1 MADILRANLFSA
13 GFFKKA
19 KYLAS
24 QPQKAQKAIY
34 LSETTT
40 ISLELLPMKTGYMEV
55 EDQMKV
61 WKAEHILKKT
71 ICKHGKPIQDGSCFI
86 ITERSYMPL
95 DPTGLIDE
103 KDKEK
108 LFSLK
113 DIAVSRHAVAKA
125 QANSNPAGKTPLM
138 EVVVKGC
145 LLLVG
150 IAIIAALI
158 MR

>member
-1 MADILRANLFSA
+1 MVDIFRANIFSS

-24 QPQKAQKAIY
+24 QPQKAAKAVY
-34 LSETTT
+34 FSEVSI
-40 ISLELLPMKTGYMEV
+40 ISLEMIPMKTGYMEV
-55 EDQMKV
+55 EDQLKT
-61 WKAEHILKKT
+61 WKAEHFLTKT
-71 ICKHGKPIQDGSCFI
+71 MCVNGKPIQNGSCFL

-95 DPTGLIDE
+95 DPTGLIKE

-113 DIAVSRHAVAKA
+113 DIAVMRHATAKA

-145 LLLVG
+145 LILVG
-150 IAIIAALI
+150 ICIVAAFF